1 MLFHPNKEYLREC
14 LAQMHELIRDELKLE
29 FNEKTQ
35 ILPIKNGVSYL
46 GWHLYL
52 TDTGKVIRKLKTQSK
67 KRAKRRI
74 RKLQKDYADDARDWE
89 YVSQVLTSYDGWMRH
104 GDTWRLRNKMIYN
117 VGFTKATGPL
127 NTDRKERQ

>member
-1 MLFHPNKEYLREC
+1 MTN
-14 LAQMHELIRDELKLE
+14 
-29 FNEKTQ
+29 
-35 ILPIKNGVSYL
+35 
-46 GWHLYL
+46 
-52 TDTGKVIRKLKTQSK
+52 TGKVIRKLKSQRK
-67 KRAKRRI
+67 KRIKRRI